1 MDPMLLTALTNVLII
16 ALVILVPVLLIALG
30 VSLGLRLV
38 RTSPGETTTPLQS
51 RRTVAVL
58 LVILLFVVGL
68 FLLLSLALPMGQGR
82 VAVLLPFL
90 LVMMIQV
97 VFWVLLIA
105 ASVWLVVLLAR
116 RMGVVGPVSENPL
129 DILKTR
135 YARGEISED
144 QFKAMKHT
152 LQEM

>member
-1 MDPMLLTALTNVLII
+1 MDPMVLTALTNVFII
-16 ALVILVPVLLIALG
+16 VLVILVPVLLIALD
-30 VSLGLRLV
+30 VSLGLRLM
-38 RTSPGETTTPLQS
+38 RTSPGAATTPIQS
-51 RRTVAVL
+51 RRAVTVL

-68 FLLLSLALPMGQGR
+68 FLLSLALPMGQGR

-90 LVMMIQV
+90 LVMLVQV
-97 VFWVLLIA
+97 VFWVLLVA
-105 ASVWLVVLLAR
+105 ASVWLVLLLAR

-144 QFKAMKHT
+144 QFKAMKRT
-152 LQEM
+152 LQDM